1 MAIIHFITHHFHL
14 NEQADPAVHR
24 RESELAVD
32 DLTETLAMDLKRAY
46 LSRVN
51 RQHGQFSE
59 GESAGLA
66 DGLEGLLQEK
76 ISFVEFSEQV
86 ANQLLCL
93 LKDQEIELRGHLVLF
108 QEQQFDQQAL
118 YLFIVNQRIATR
130 INEQQEV
137 EPVLTLDMGASL
149 MAIKVDL
156 TQWRSDE
163 GGAYL
168 SLTASRAG
176 KGGATLLEQLAGF
189 SEGIDKAAVTRDFL
203 ERIELFSQKLPE
215 EQVNDYRNQVVSY
228 CMEQDLQDE
237 PVEITGLAKV
247 VEGVDPS
254 IFSSYLA
261 DNLPSG
267 NSKLLLDRKSLQRYV
282 KFAGREKDLAISF
295 SSYQLNKRIHYQADT
310 DTLSITGLP
319 KMLRSQLLGHVKE

>member
-1 MAIIHFITHHFHL
+1 MAITHFISHHFHL
-14 NEQADPAVHR
+14 NEQAEPSVHL
-24 RESELAVD
+24 RETELAVD

-51 RQHGQFSE
+51 RQHGQFS
-59 GESAGLA
+59 GEAETAGLA
-66 DGLEGLLQEK
+66 GWLDGLLQEK
-76 ISFVEFSEQV
+76 SDFLAFSGQV
-86 ANQLLCL
+86 ANQLLAL
-93 LKDQEIELRGHLVLF
+93 LKEQEVELRGHLVLF
-108 QEQQFDQQAL
+108 LEQQFDQQAL
-118 YLFIVNQRIATR
+118 YLFVVNQRIATR
-130 INEQQEV
+130 INEQQAV
-137 EPVLTLDMGASL
+137 EPVLTLDLGASL

-156 TQWRSDE
+156 TQWKGE

-168 SLTASRAG
+168 SMTASRAG
-176 KGGATLLEQLAGF
+176 KGGATLLEQLTGF

-203 ERIELFSQKLPE
+203 ERIELFSQNLPE
-215 EQVNDYRNQVVSY
+215 EQVNDYRSQVVSY

-237 PVEITGLAKV
+237 PVEIGGLSQA

-254 IFSSYLA
+254 VFSSYLA

-295 SSYQLNKRIHYQADT
+295 SSYQLNKRIHYQADS

-319 KMLRSQLLGHVKE
+319 KTLRSQLLGHVEE

>member
-1 MAIIHFITHHFHL
+1 MAITHFISHHFHL
-14 NEQADPAVHR
+14 NEEAEPSVHL

-51 RQHGQFSE
+51 RQHGQFSTD
-59 GESAGLA
+59 AQATGLA
-66 DGLEGLLQEK
+66 GWLDALQQEK
-76 ISFVEFSEQV
+76 TSFLDLSKQI
-86 ANQLLCL
+86 ANQLLVL
-93 LKDQEIELRGHLVLF
+93 LKEQELELRGHLVLF
-108 QEQQFDQQAL
+108 QEQQAL

-130 INEQQEV
+130 FNEQQAV
-137 EPVLTLDMGASL
+137 EPVLTLDLGASL

-176 KGGATLLEQLAGF
+176 KSGAGLLEQLSGF
-189 SEGIDKAAVTRDFL
+189 SEGVDKAALTRDFL
-203 ERIELFSQKLPE
+203 ERIELFSQNLPE
-215 EQVNDYRNQVVSY
+215 EQVNDYRSQVVSY

-237 PVEITGLAKV
+237 PVEIGGLSKV

-254 IFSSYLA
+254 VFSSYLA

-267 NSKLLLDRKSLQRYV
+267 NNKLLLDRKSLQRYV

-295 SSYQLNKRIHYQADT
+295 SSYQLNKRIHYQADS

-319 KMLRSQLLGHVKE
+319 KMLRSQLLGHVGE